1 VCVWQLRLAL
11 LYRGLHTCD
20 PSYIMLR
27 DHIPLVGIVPT
38 TYLPTFLT
46 YQLHT
51 LHALPVVAIH
61 DVL

>member
-1 VCVWQLRLAL
+1 L